1 MKNLVESESLEIPS
15 ELPAMTL
22 PGVVFFP
29 KAMMPLY
36 IFEKRYR
43 LMIEEILDSHRMFC
57 VAASKE
63 SERGSGHCEEFEEV
77 ASAGLVRVCRGNPDG
92 TSFLLLQGISRV
104 RISGV
109 VREDPYRVVAVEP
122 LESIIEAPLAE
133 SREEIQK
140 LIKENHQL
148 GGDVTDDMLSFLNPL
163 HDDEAYVDLVA
174 FTLCKETMRKQKILE
189 TLELS
194 KRAALLVSDI
204 RCENER
210 LSLLKQALGEW
221 PDEDFDAN

>member
-1 MKNLVESESLEIPS
+1 MKNLIESESLEIPS

-29 KAMMPLY
+29 KAMMPIY

-43 LMIEEILDSHRMFC
+43 LMVEEILDSHRMFC
-57 VAASKE
+57 LAASKE
-63 SERGSGHCEEFEEV
+63 SDSGTVEGFEEI

-92 TSFLLLQGISRV
+92 TSFLLLQGLSRI
-104 RISGV
+104 RISKV
-109 VREDPYRVVAVEP
+109 LREEPYRVVAVEP
-122 LESIIEAPLAE
+122 IESIIEAPLAE
-133 SREEIQK
+133 SRKEIEK
-140 LIKENHQL
+140 LIKENHKL

-221 PDEDFDAN
+221 P

>member
-1 MKNLVESESLEIPS
+1 
-15 ELPAMTL
+15 
-22 PGVVFFP
+22 
-29 KAMMPLY
+29 
-36 IFEKRYR
+36 
-43 LMIEEILDSHRMFC
+43 
-57 VAASKE
+57 
-63 SERGSGHCEEFEEV
+63 
-77 ASAGLVRVCRGNPDG
+77 
-92 TSFLLLQGISRV
+92 
-104 RISGV
+104 
-109 VREDPYRVVAVEP
+109 
-122 LESIIEAPLAE
+122 
-133 SREEIQK
+133 
-140 LIKENHQL
+140 
-148 GGDVTDDMLSFLNPL
+148 MLSFLNPL

>member
-43 LMIEEILDSHRMFC
+43 LMVEEILDSHRMFC
-57 VAASKE
+57 LAASKE
-63 SERGSGHCEEFEEV
+63 SDSGTVEGFEEI

-92 TSFLLLQGISRV
+92 TSFLLLQGLSRI
-104 RISGV
+104 RISKV
-109 VREDPYRVVAVEP
+109 LREEPYRVVAVEP
-122 LESIIEAPLAE
+122 IESIIEAPLAE
-133 SREEIQK
+133 SRKEIEK
-140 LIKENHQL
+140 LIKENHKL

-204 RCENER
+204 RYENER

>member
-63 SERGSGHCEEFEEV
+63 SDSDTVEGFEEI

-148 GGDVTDDMLSFLNPL
+148 GGVVTDDMLSFLNPL

>member
-43 LMIEEILDSHRMFC
+43 LMVEEILDSHRMFC
-57 VAASKE
+57 LTASKE
-63 SERGSGHCEEFEEV
+63 SDSGTVEGFEEI

-92 TSFLLLQGISRV
+92 TSFLLLQGLSRI
-104 RISGV
+104 RISKV
-109 VREDPYRVVAVEP
+109 LREEPYRVVAVEP
-122 LESIIEAPLAE
+122 IESIIEAPLAE
-133 SREEIQK
+133 SRKEIEK
-140 LIKENHQL
+140 LIKENHKL

>member
-43 LMIEEILDSHRMFC
+43 LMIEEILESHRMFC

-63 SERGSGHCEEFEEV
+63 SDSDTVEEFEEI

>member
-43 LMIEEILDSHRMFC
+43 LMVEEILDSHRMFC
-57 VAASKE
+57 LAASKE
-63 SERGSGHCEEFEEV
+63 SDSGTVEGFEEI

-92 TSFLLLQGISRV
+92 TSFLLLQGLSRI
-104 RISGV
+104 RISKV
-109 VREDPYRVVAVEP
+109 LREEPYRVVAVEP
-122 LESIIEAPLAE
+122 IESIIEAPLAE
-133 SREEIQK
+133 SRKEIEK
-140 LIKENHQL
+140 LIKENHKL

>member
-63 SERGSGHCEEFEEV
+63 SDSDTVEEFEEI

-148 GGDVTDDMLSFLNPL
+148 GGVVTDDMLSFLNPL

-221 PDEDFDAN
+221 PEEDFDAN

>member
-29 KAMMPLY
+29 KAMMPIY

-43 LMIEEILDSHRMFC
+43 LMVEEILDSHRMFC
-57 VAASKE
+57 LAASKE
-63 SERGSGHCEEFEEV
+63 SDSGTVEGFEEI

-92 TSFLLLQGISRV
+92 TSFLLLQGLSRI
-104 RISGV
+104 RISKV
-109 VREDPYRVVAVEP
+109 LREEPYRVVAVEP
-122 LESIIEAPLAE
+122 IESIIEAPLAE
-133 SREEIQK
+133 SRKEIEK
-140 LIKENHQL
+140 LIKENHKL

>member
-15 ELPAMTL
+15 ELPTMTL

-43 LMIEEILDSHRMFC
+43 LMVEEILDSHRMFC
-57 VAASKE
+57 LAASKE
-63 SERGSGHCEEFEEV
+63 SDSGTVEGFEEI

-92 TSFLLLQGISRV
+92 TSFLLLQGLSRI
-104 RISGV
+104 RISKV
-109 VREDPYRVVAVEP
+109 LREEPYRVVAVEP
-122 LESIIEAPLAE
+122 IESIIEAPLAE
-133 SREEIQK
+133 SRKEIEK
-140 LIKENHQL
+140 LIKENHKL

>member
-43 LMIEEILDSHRMFC
+43 LMVEEILDSHRMLC
-57 VAASKE
+57 LTASKE
-63 SERGSGHCEEFEEV
+63 SDPDTVEGFEEI

-148 GGDVTDDMLSFLNPL
+148 GGVVTDDMLSFLNPL

>member
-1 MKNLVESESLEIPS
+1 
-15 ELPAMTL
+15 
-22 PGVVFFP
+22 
-29 KAMMPLY
+29 
-36 IFEKRYR
+36 
-43 LMIEEILDSHRMFC
+43 
-57 VAASKE
+57 
-63 SERGSGHCEEFEEV
+63 
-77 ASAGLVRVCRGNPDG
+77 
-92 TSFLLLQGISRV
+92 V

-109 VREDPYRVVAVEP
+109 VREEPYRVVAVEP

-163 HDDEAYVDLVA
+163 HDDEAYVDRVA

-194 KRAALLVSDI
+194 ERAALLVSDI
-204 RCENER
+204 RGENER

>member
-1 MKNLVESESLEIPS
+1 MKNLIESESLDIPS
-15 ELPAMTL
+15 ELPAMAL

-43 LMIEEILDSHRMFC
+43 LMVEEVLDSHRMFC

-63 SERGSGHCEEFEEV
+63 SESDTVEEFEEV
-77 ASAGLVRVCRGNPDG
+77 ASAGLVRVCRENPDG

-109 VREDPYRVVAVEP
+109 VREEPYRIVAVEP
-122 LESIIEAPLAE
+122 IQSIIEAPLAE
-133 SREEIQK
+133 SRKEIEK

-163 HDDEAYVDLVA
+163 QDDEAYVDLVA

-194 KRAALLVSDI
+194 ERAALLVSDI
-204 RCENER
+204 RGENER

-221 PDEDFDAN
+221 PDEGFDAN

>member
-1 MKNLVESESLEIPS
+1 MKNLIESESLEIPS

-29 KAMMPLY
+29 KAMMPIY

-43 LMIEEILDSHRMFC
+43 LMVEEILDSHRMFC
-57 VAASKE
+57 LAASKE
-63 SERGSGHCEEFEEV
+63 SDSGTVEGFEEI

-92 TSFLLLQGISRV
+92 TSFLLLQGLSRI
-104 RISGV
+104 RISKV
-109 VREDPYRVVAVEP
+109 LREEPYRVVAVEP
-122 LESIIEAPLAE
+122 IESIIEAPLAE
-133 SREEIQK
+133 SRKEIEK
-140 LIKENHQL
+140 LIKENHKL